1 MRPSARAVALAFAT
15 LTVAGAASAHKPSD
29 SYLSLEPVGTEVR
42 GRWDIALRDLDDTLG
57 LDMDGDGVVTWGE
70 VRSRYSDVLAYALP
84 RFELRAGDARC
95 KPEAGTPRIAE
106 HADGRYLALDI
117 AWRCE
122 RASPDIALEYDLFF
136 ERDASHRGIVRL
148 RGRHAEQTFVLTAHE
163 RKKRAGVAASSRAS
177 ELFGLVELGVRHIW
191 TGYDHMLFLLALLLP
206 AVLRREDGRWVPVG
220 SFRPTLRE
228 IVRTVTAFTLAHSAT
243 LALAA
248 LGWVAL
254 PSRLIES
261 AIALSV
267 VLAAANNL
275 WPVVRADRWVA
286 AFELGL
292 LHGFG
297 FATALAD
304 AGVQGK
310 SLATTLFGF
319 NCGVELGQL
328 AIVGALLPLAFA
340 LRERRLYARWVL
352 GGGSLAVAAIASVWL
367 VERAFALRI
376 IS

>member
-1 MRPSARAVALAFAT
+1 MRRFTCAAGLALAA
-15 LTVAGAASAHKPSD
+15 LSVAGTASAHKPSD
-29 SYLSLEPVGTEVR
+29 SYLSLEPVGGEVR
-42 GRWDIALRDLDDTLG
+42 GSWDIALRDLDDTLG
-57 LDMDGDGVVTWGE
+57 LDTDGDGTLTWGE
-70 VRSRYSDVLAYALP
+70 VRSHYAGVLAYALP
-84 RFELRAGDARC
+84 RLAVREGGVPCAVRV
-95 KPEAGTPRIAE
+95 GTPRIAE
-106 HADGRYLALDI
+106 HSDGRYLAIEL

-122 RASPDIALEYDLFF
+122 RASPDVALEYDLFF
-136 ERDASHRGIVRL
+136 ERDAAHRGIVRL
-148 RGRHAEQTFVLTAHE
+148 RRRDAEQTFVFTAHE
-163 RKKRAGVAASSRAS
+163 RQKRADVAASSRLAAVS
-177 ELFGLVELGVRHIW
+177 GMVKLGVRHIW
-191 TGYDHMLFLLALLLP
+191 TGHDHMLFLLALLLP
-206 AVLRREDGRWVPVG
+206 AVLRREDGRWIPVR
-220 SFRPTLRE
+220 SFRTTLRE
-228 IVRTVTAFTLAHSAT
+228 IVRTVTAFTLAHSTT

-248 LGWVAL
+248 LGWAAL

-319 NCGVELGQL
+319 NLGVELGQL
-328 AIVGALLPLAFA
+328 AIVAALLPLAFA
-340 LRERRLYARWVL
+340 LRERRLYTRWVL
-352 GGGSLAVAAIASVWL
+352 GGGSLAVAAVASVWL

>member
-1 MRPSARAVALAFAT
+1 MRRRARALGLALATFA
-15 LTVAGAASAHKPSD
+15 VAGTASAHKPSD
-29 SYLSLEPVGTEVR
+29 SYVSLEPAGSEVR
-42 GRWDIALRDLDDTLG
+42 GRWDIALRDLDDTVG
-57 LDMDGDGVVTWGE
+57 LDVDTDGVVTWGE
-70 VRSRYSDVLAYALP
+70 VRSRYAEALAYALP
-84 RFELRAGDARC
+84 RLQVSEGGATCA
-95 KPEAGTPRIAE
+95 AQSGTPRIAE
-106 HADGRYLALDI
+106 HADGRYLVLEL
-117 AWRCE
+117 AWHCPRP
-122 RASPDIALEYDLFF
+122 SPELAVKYDLFF

-148 RGRHAEQTFVLTAHE
+148 VGRDSEQTFVLTAHE
-163 RKKRAGVAASSRAS
+163 REKRASVRAVSLFS
-177 ELFGLVELGVRHIW
+177 ELAGMVKLGIRHIW

-206 AVLRREDGRWVPVG
+206 AVLRREGGRWVPVP

-228 IVRTVTAFTLAHSAT
+228 ILRTVTAFTLAHSTT

-304 AGVQGK
+304 SGAHGK
-310 SLATTLFGF
+310 GLAVTLFGF

-328 AIVGALLPLAFA
+328 AIVAALLPLAFV
-340 LRERRLYARWVL
+340 LRARPLYTRWVL
-352 GGGSLAVAAIASVWL
+352 GGGSLAVAAVASVWL